1 MLGEIKQPER
11 AKLFCAI
18 MYAEGFDIVLV
29 ISDLEKTFGKVE
41 TRGEKYQFTFTD
53 YYTPEFGENLY
64 KEIVV
69 FSGTVEQ
76 EKLAEIKRFTNSVEE
91 KYLAENGKR
100 SINIDPGF
108 VLPSKLILASTK
120 DFSHRIYI
128 GDGIYAEIT
137 FMFSRKG
144 VRFLD
149 WTYPDY
155 RSSEVTDFFIKEREK
170 YMNEMKSGS
179 KPE

>member
-1 MLGEIKQPER
+1 MGEIKQPER

-18 MYAEGFDIVLV
+18 MYAESADIASV
-29 ISDLEKTFGKVE
+29 ISDLENAFGKVE
-41 TRGEKYQFTFTD
+41 TRGEKYPFTYTD
-53 YYTPEFGENLY
+53 YYTPEFGGNLY
-64 KEIVV
+64 KEMVV
-69 FSGTVEQ
+69 FGSTVEQ

-120 DFSHRIYI
+120 DFSHRIYV
-128 GDGIYAEIT
+128 GEGIYAEIT

-155 RSSEVTDFFIKEREK
+155 RSSEVSGFFIKVREK
-170 YMNEMKSGS
+170 YMSEMKSGG